1 MTEKSIKVAV
11 VGGSVGGLTAAIQLR
26 AIGCNVDVYERS
38 NAALTN
44 KGGGI
49 VLQDNMISS
58 FQGLLEIDISKISA
72 KTDYLRYFDR
82 SGSVIVDRPSVWLN
96 TSWSTIYSRLFDV
109 FGEEHYHRG
118 QQVDGIEQSSEGT
131 SLHFTSGES
140 VEADLAIFAD
150 GIRSV
155 GRALLSPQTI
165 PEYAGYVG
173 WRGTVPESEL
183 SSDTLMQFADAMSYF
198 VGMNTHII
206 MYPIPGPE
214 GQLKVGERLM
224 NYVWYRNV
232 TEGAELNELVTDTH
246 GRVGKVAVQAGDV
259 KQQHV
264 DQLLFDAVDL
274 LPTQFAEVILK
285 TRQPFI
291 QILRD
296 IMVDQM
302 AFGRAII
309 LGDAAFASRPHA
321 AAGAAKAVA
330 DAVALSEH
338 LVSSG
343 FDIDLALKKWEPTQ
357 LSVGRNLVNRV
368 RQMGARSQFENN
380 WVPGDPAFDFGLPG
394 PDQR

>member
-1 MTEKSIKVAV
+1 MTEKTINVAV

-58 FQGLLEIDISKISA
+58 FQELLEIDISTMSA

-82 SGSVIVDRPSVWLN
+82 SGSVIINRPSVWLN
-96 TSWSTIYSRLFDV
+96 TSWSTIYGRLFDV
-109 FGEEHYHRG
+109 FGEERYHRG

-140 VEADLAIFAD
+140 AEADLVIFAD

-165 PEYAGYVG
+165 PKYAGYVG

-183 SSDTLMQFADAMSYF
+183 SSDTLKQFADAMSYF
-198 VGMNTHII
+198 VGVNTHII

-214 GQLKVGERLM
+214 GQLKVGARLM

-232 TEGAELNELVTDTH
+232 TEGEELDELVTDTH
-246 GRVGKVAVQAGDV
+246 GRVGKVAVQAGYV

-264 DQLLFDAVDL
+264 DQVLSDAIEL

-285 TRQPFI
+285 TKQPFI

-296 IMVDQM
+296 ITVDQM
-302 AFGRAII
+302 VFGRAVI

-330 DAVALSEH
+330 DSVALSEH

-343 FDIDLALKKWEPTQ
+343 FDIDLALKNWEPNQ

-394 PDQR
+394 PG

>member
-11 VGGSVGGLTAAIQLR
+11 VGGSVGGLTAAIQLK

-38 NAALTN
+38 SAAMTN

-49 VLQDNMISS
+49 VLQANMMSS
-58 FQGLLEIDISKISA
+58 LQDVLGIDISAMSA
-72 KTDYLRYFDR
+72 QTDFLRYFDR
-82 SGSVIVDRPSVWLN
+82 TGSVILDRPSIWLN

-118 QQVDGIEQSSEGT
+118 QQVNGIEQSSDGV
-131 SLHFTSGES
+131 SLHFTSGDS
-140 VEADLAIFAD
+140 VEVDLAIFAD
-150 GIRSV
+150 GILSA

-183 SSDTLMQFADAMSYF
+183 SSGTLMQFADAMSYF
-198 VGMNTHII
+198 VGKNTHII

-259 KQQHV
+259 KQQYV
-264 DQLLFDAVDL
+264 DQLLCDASDV

-285 TRQPFI
+285 TKQPFI

-296 IMVDQM
+296 IAVDQM
-302 AFGRAII
+302 VFGRAVI

-338 LVSSG
+338 LVSAG
-343 FDIDLALKKWEPTQ
+343 FDIDSALKNWEPTQ
-357 LSVGRNLVNRV
+357 LSIGRNLVDRV
-368 RQMGARSQFENN
+368 RQMGARSQIENT
-380 WVPGDPAFDFGLPG
+380 WVPGDPALNFGLPG
-394 PDQR
+394 PDQ

>member
-11 VGGSVGGLTAAIQLR
+11 VGGSVAGLTAAIQLR
-26 AIGCNVDVYERS
+26 AIGCKVDVYERS
-38 NAALTN
+38 SAALTN

-58 FQGLLEIDISKISA
+58 FPEVLGIDISTMSA
-72 KTDYLRYFDR
+72 RTDYLRYFDR
-82 SGSVIVDRPSVWLN
+82 SGSVIIDRPSVWLN

-118 QQVDGIEQSSEGT
+118 RQVNGIEQSSEAT
-131 SLHFTSGES
+131 SLFFTSGEC
-140 VEADLAIFAD
+140 VETDLVIFAD
-150 GIRSV
+150 GIRST
-155 GRALLSPQTI
+155 GRSILSPQTV
-165 PEYAGYVG
+165 PKYAGYVG

-183 SSDTLMQFADAMSYF
+183 SIDTLAQFADAMSYF

-232 TEGAELNELVTDTH
+232 AEGEELDELVTDTR
-246 GRVGKVAVQAGDV
+246 GRVGKVAVQAGEV
-259 KQQHV
+259 KQQYL
-264 DQLLFDAVDL
+264 DKLLSDASEL
-274 LPTQFAEVILK
+274 LPTPFAEVIVK

-296 IMVDQM
+296 IAVDQM
-302 AFGRAII
+302 VFGRAVI

-330 DAVALSEH
+330 DAVALAEH
-338 LVSSG
+338 LVSAG
-343 FDIDLALKKWEPTQ
+343 FDIDLALKNWEPTQ
-357 LSVGRNLVNRV
+357 LSVGRNFVNRV

-380 WVPGDPAFDFGLPG
+380 WVPGDPTFDFGLPG
-394 PDQR
+394 PDQ

>member
-38 NAALTN
+38 NAAMTN

-58 FQGLLEIDISKISA
+58 FQEVLGIDISTMSA
-72 KTDYLRYFDR
+72 RTDYLRYFDR
-82 SGSVIVDRPSVWLN
+82 SGSVIIDRPSIWLN

-109 FGEEHYHRG
+109 FGQERYHRG
-118 QQVDGIEQSSEGT
+118 QQVDGIEQSSECV
-131 SLHFTSGES
+131 SLHFASGDS
-140 VEADLAIFAD
+140 VEADLVIFAD
-150 GIRSV
+150 GIRSA

-165 PEYAGYVG
+165 PKYAGYVG

-183 SSDTLMQFADAMSYF
+183 SSDTLRQFADAMSYF

-232 TEGAELNELVTDTH
+232 TEGAELNDLVTDTR
-246 GRVGKVAVQAGDV
+246 GRVGKVAVQAGHV

-264 DQLLFDAVDL
+264 DQLLSDAIEL

-285 TRQPFI
+285 TKQPFI

-296 IMVDQM
+296 ITVDQM
-302 AFGRAII
+302 VFGRAVI

-338 LVSSG
+338 LVSAG
-343 FDIDLALKKWEPTQ
+343 FDVDLALKNWEPTQ

-368 RQMGARSQFENN
+368 QQMGARSQFENS
-380 WVPGDPAFDFGLPG
+380 WVPGDPIFDFGLPG
-394 PDQR
+394 PDQ

>member
-11 VGGSVGGLTAAIQLR
+11 VGGSVAGLTAAIQLR
-26 AIGCNVDVYERS
+26 AIGCKVDVYERS
-38 NAALTN
+38 SAALTN

-58 FQGLLEIDISKISA
+58 FPKVLGIDISTMSA
-72 KTDYLRYFDR
+72 RTDYLRYFDR
-82 SGSVIVDRPSVWLN
+82 SGSVIIDRPSVWLN

-109 FGEEHYHRG
+109 FGEERYHRG
-118 QQVDGIEQSSEGT
+118 RQVNGIEQSSEAI
-131 SLHFTSGES
+131 SLYFKS
-140 VEADLAIFAD
+140 VECVETDLVIFAD
-150 GIRSV
+150 GIRST
-155 GRALLSPQTI
+155 GRSLLSPHTV
-165 PEYAGYVG
+165 PKYAGYVG

-183 SSDTLMQFADAMSYF
+183 SCDTLAQFADAMSYF

-232 TEGAELNELVTDTH
+232 AEGEELDELVTDTR
-246 GRVGKVAVQAGDV
+246 GRVGKVAVQAGEV
-259 KQQHV
+259 KQQYL
-264 DQLLFDAVDL
+264 DKLLSDASEL
-274 LPTQFAEVILK
+274 LPTPFAEVIVK

-296 IMVDQM
+296 IAVDRMV
-302 AFGRAII
+302 FGRAVI

-338 LVSSG
+338 LVSAG
-343 FDIDLALKKWEPTQ
+343 FDIDLALKNWEPTQ
-357 LSVGRNLVNRV
+357 LSVGRNFVNRV

-380 WVPGDPAFDFGLPG
+380 WVPGDPTFDFGLPG
-394 PDQR
+394 PDQ

>member
-11 VGGSVGGLTAAIQLR
+11 VGGSVAGLTAAIQLR
-26 AIGCNVDVYERS
+26 AIGCKVDVYERS
-38 NAALTN
+38 SAALTN

-58 FQGLLEIDISKISA
+58 FPEVLGIDISTMSA
-72 KTDYLRYFDR
+72 RTDYLRYFDR
-82 SGSVIVDRPSVWLN
+82 SGSVIIDRPSVWLN

-118 QQVDGIEQSSEGT
+118 RQVNGIEQSSEAT
-131 SLHFTSGES
+131 SLYFTSGEC
-140 VEADLAIFAD
+140 VETDLVIFAD
-150 GIRSV
+150 GIRST
-155 GRALLSPQTI
+155 GRSILSPQTV
-165 PEYAGYVG
+165 PKYAGYVG

-183 SSDTLMQFADAMSYF
+183 SIDTLAQFADAMSYF

-232 TEGAELNELVTDTH
+232 AEGEELDELVTDTR
-246 GRVGKVAVQAGDV
+246 GRVGKVAVQAGEV
-259 KQQHV
+259 KQQYL
-264 DQLLFDAVDL
+264 DKLLSDASEL
-274 LPTQFAEVILK
+274 LPTPFAEVIVK

-296 IMVDQM
+296 IAVDQM
-302 AFGRAII
+302 VFGRAVI

-338 LVSSG
+338 LVSAG
-343 FDIDLALKKWEPTQ
+343 FDIDLALKNWEPTQ
-357 LSVGRNLVNRV
+357 LSVGRNFVNRV

-380 WVPGDPAFDFGLPG
+380 WVPGDPTFDFGLPG
-394 PDQR
+394 PDQ